1 MKKPKPNHSLSQGL
15 SKFSGFNIIIRTNEI
30 NVAYLC
36 SQKYLQ
42 VPKPTSAQVIVSPI
56 AVPTIASLGQLLVVV
71 KLSFCK

>member
-36 SQKYLQ
+36 SLKYLQ
-42 VPKPTSAQVIVSPI
+42 VPKPASAKVIVSPI

-71 KLSFCK
+71 KLSFC